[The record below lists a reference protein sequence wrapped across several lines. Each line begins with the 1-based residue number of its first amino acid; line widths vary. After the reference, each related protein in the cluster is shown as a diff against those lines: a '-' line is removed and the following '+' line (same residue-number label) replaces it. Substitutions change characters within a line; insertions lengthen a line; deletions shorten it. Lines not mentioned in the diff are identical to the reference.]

1 MGNYI
6 TRDKVGLPL
15 VFEIDGDTPSKT
27 EMARINAYMTQGP
40 QTAVQTPTPPT
51 EAPGMLTT
59 FGRGIARGW
68 NEIQAGVDTAG
79 QSLFEALGDPA
90 RAKEW
95 EQAAQAQRAER
106 DTYGTPEGSFLDS
119 NTNKANAI
127 AGTIGQS
134 APSMGLGL
142 GGMGVGTAV
151 GAAIGAPF
159 GGPIGAGIG
168 GAIGGV
174 IGGALG
180 YGPQMLNA
188 NAERQIE
195 EHGYVKDWG
204 KAYAST
210 ALQSGVETITD
221 KIGLRVLGVIGAAGK
236 ATVPKAT
243 QKVIK
248 DAVAKATQKSM
259 TLVAKRIGEGAA
271 LSAVT
276 GASEEVIQQGLERWQ
291 AELPMMDDKAK
302 AEYIE
307 SAIMGGIVE
316 SIFGAGAGAHGGM
329 KEAKNNEALRQAKE
343 DIAAEAADLSSR
355 EKTFAPQYEQNRK
368 APYIEKGPET
378 PVDNPAVAGA
388 QPDNASDIVESFTS
402 DDEQKLPAGLKDTET
417 EGPKPSPPTP
427 PAPVPSAPL
436 SPHAVPDLVGKE
448 GMRLIHGTGDAQL
461 TQDRINLIHDR
472 PGKKGR
478 LYAGFFGHAEE
489 DLSQAEN
496 FSRRMG
502 GTPTVYNVDIA
513 PGTKIF
519 RQKGTIIGL
528 TQERMN
534 ELADQGYGVV
544 AGSGPKG
551 RTEYAVINKSA
562 VTGMSPRVAAA
573 GSETTQEGP
582 APQASR
588 VTATPQI
595 GEEVSPISETDYK
608 KAVVSLRDKGTL
620 SLDRIRKTLG
630 VSKPMAEAYFNE
642 ILKRGDAHAAGN
654 KDQYIKIIEPHGT
667 GETVDKTGKGR
678 KRRTR
683 EYVVRAVQSA
693 DAKPF
698 SVEMD
703 GKKVG
708 RKVNF
713 ATREEALDW
722 IDKNIPANRQKEA
735 TVSED
740 PKGIQ
745 YGIHELQHEHIPG
758 KDQRTVSDT
767 LLKTFVTEN
776 EATEAL
782 KGFDAAYSPESNQH
796 KEQQTAEEKQAAI
809 EEDFTK
815 QVGPVAD
822 SLKAYG
828 EKVLGKGRVDVGI
841 LPRLTNPEA
850 PDGIVEGTSQDI
862 KRTDPDGMKRVIG
875 NLIRIANDLYNPN
888 LTTEQRAQLME
899 QVFNHEL
906 IHALRSLDLLTPQEW
921 DTLFQHAVNAKVPG
935 KKYTWLQRAAIRAEG
950 SSPNI
955 LAEEAIAEMARHY
968 MNDPT
973 AFRNPERS
981 LLRKIAD
988 FIKKMMRL
996 SQRHDAADLMDTIFS
1011 GGIADREIGHGGLGP
1026 RGPDDIAYSLLKT
1039 DNFYLDTMRFLEKVT
1054 RETAPKNDWIK
1065 MLSSAGIKPEE
1076 LNWLGIKQ
1084 WLQDLPKGEEVHRND
1099 IMNFVKAS
1107 GPNVTPVIFAKEEH
1121 PDLGRGALADPRW
1134 GERSQTNTRDKTYA
1148 EVAFTYPRAQGE
1160 PDYFDTGGHMQ
1171 VPDPNKGGALRKLE
1185 NVLAF
1190 ARFRDVVEDGKRIL
1204 FIEEIQSDLHQQG
1217 SMKGYFSKSTA
1228 AKIEDMKRQ
1237 AGAAYEEIHRLK
1249 SEKIRVSDDI
1259 WLLQQQEKQLRAQP
1273 IGEVREQKLAVQN
1286 AITDKMQEL
1295 VRLGP
1300 AENAARGEHSRLLS
1314 EIGDLQRRMAIPNAP
1329 FKSNWEDY
1337 VIRRM
1342 IRHAVEHDYD
1352 GIAWHGSPE
1361 SVSET
1366 EGYGELEQTTDE
1378 RGKPQYTA
1386 YGGTSVGPIVNR
1398 YLLKLPRI
1406 TRGIGDPFGVY
1417 LEHSKVDQSTRP
1429 PKWLPEEWGQNDQR
1443 LIDDYVSP
1451 ELINEVFPDR
1461 MMLHVSVNKLEE
1473 DHRYMR
1479 DEEMYQHEDDVHTGQ
1494 TLVDKLKMANQIAN
1508 NRRVFDAPEILKDAG
1523 IREDELSHIVAWIRN
1538 NNFYDG
1544 MMAKAG
1550 KKQGGFQHDNYRMMF
1565 NSAMTESFEKG
1576 DQPFFSMVRQAQAQA
1591 NPQYSAAAP
1600 TGTRVPPVP
1609 PIDRL
1614 SEVHNRI
1621 TYDNLSPV
1629 LHKLIDWTI
1638 PGGRQ
1643 KALLKEKADDT
1654 IISLQD
1660 RMLSIGRL
1668 IDRMKKNGGF
1678 ITNENDVYLREQ
1690 LYSSQTDAHLTAN
1703 DKDFYKPMMDTIQG
1717 LSVTRR
1723 DYDEARTISPRVA
1736 GFLDGYKVNHKHA
1749 LAELYLYAQ
1758 HALERNALMKKRN
1771 ERIAGE
1777 RPMQYEAGSG
1787 MGDGEAQA
1795 VLDWFA
1801 TKPFAREFM
1810 EPTNPNSVR
1819 SRMRAIVRST
1829 NDIRVASGLT
1839 PDFRTLLHPDG
1850 TPVDTYQD
1858 YVPIRGFLGEASLRD
1873 EDMSDFAKTGKGFNI
1888 RGKEDYSALGR
1899 ESMGRDLIAHAIM
1912 QNQETIVRAGKNKV
1926 AQSFRKLI
1934 LDNPAQMAGV
1944 AEILQMPRTKYR
1956 YDVKTGTVVQSV
1968 DNQVMTD
1975 PTVLKGKVDGQQ
1987 FYIKMKDDKIVRAM
2001 GSKSGLGSNT
2011 GMHSLIKG
2019 LAAVNRFL
2027 AATRTSYNP
2036 EFMIANMLRDLEAA
2050 MVNLSEQKR
2059 KGVRRKVI
2067 ASVLPALNGVR
2078 QSLRSGNPT
2087 GEWAKVHEEFRRHGG
2102 HTAVFGI
2109 RELADT
2115 IDHIN
2120 QHLAEDVSGGMS
2132 KVKQPIRWI
2141 GKFISDY
2148 NLAIENGTRLA
2159 AYKVLRDQYLELSGD
2174 PHDAQNQL
2182 RAKEMAAFAAKN
2194 LTVNFNMGG
2203 EAKPIMT
2210 AFYMFFNASMQGSM
2224 ALLNPFIRSRRMKY
2238 VWASVLAA
2246 GAVQDMLMSMLSPE
2260 DDDGEKTYDKIPPHV
2275 LEHNMVFMDPFGISE
2290 RGYFKI
2296 PMPYLMNGIYNWG
2309 RASSR
2314 AARGKYTMGELMS
2327 TGGMTMIDSLNP
2339 MGGSNSWLNWVAPSI
2354 IDPVVDLSMNEDF
2367 TGKPIAPPV
2376 SPYDNVGENRSQQY
2390 WNNTNP
2396 VYIKIADWMSQL
2408 TGRQGDYIPGKMEY
2422 SPNQVEY
2429 AVDWITG
2436 GTGTFLARAGRLMY
2450 GGATGELPEMEI
2462 EATDIPF
2469 LRKAYGTITK
2479 RNDLQDYIEGRDQVL
2494 RVRKAMLDARKD
2506 GDNEMYLSIIQKY
2519 PKEYKIAARIN
2530 AFENARK
2537 KIGTKIKKIK
2547 ESKNLTEER
2556 KEEIVKSL
2564 KERQDTLVGRANE
2577 VMAAID

>member
-1 MGNYI
+1 MGQFLARRAN
-6 TRDKVGLPL
+6 G
-15 VFEIDGDTPSKT
+15 TPIIFRIKGEAPSQT
-27 EMARINAYMTQGP
+27 EMARINAHLTAKP
-40 QTAVQTPTPPT
+40 QAAVTTEPPKE
-51 EAPGMLTT
+51 EAPGMLTQ
-59 FGRGIARGW
+59 FGRGVARGW

-329 KEAKNNEALRQAKE
+329 KEAKNQEALRQAKE
-343 DIAAEAADLSSR
+343 DIDAEAADLSAR
-355 EKTFAPQYEQNRK
+355 QKAFGPKQEGQPPQVEDALAK
-368 APYIEKGPET
+368 PL
-378 PVDNPAVAGA
+378 DNQVVAGA
-388 QPDNASDIVESFTS
+388 QPDNASDIVESFTE

-417 EGPKPSPPTP
+417 EGPKPPPPAP

-534 ELADQGYGVV
+534 ELANQGYGVV
-544 AGSGPKG
+544 AGTGPKG

-573 GSETTQEGP
+573 GSETTQEGS

-588 VTATPQI
+588 VTATPKI

-608 KAVVSLRDKGTL
+608 KSVVALRDKGTL
-620 SLDRIRKTLG
+620 SIDRIRKTLG

-950 SSPNI
+950 SSSNI

-1026 RGPDDIAYSLLKT
+1026 RGPDDITYSLLKT

-1065 MLSSAGIKPEE
+1065 MLSSAGIKPDE

-1107 GPNVTPVIFAKEEH
+1107 GPNVRAVVFANPAH
-1121 PDLGRGALADPRW
+1121 PDLGQAAISSPQW
-1134 GERSQTNTRDKTYA
+1134 VERSQTSKADKTYA
-1148 EVAFTYPRAQGE
+1148 EVALTFPGKEGE
-1160 PDYFDTGGHMQ
+1160 PDYFDKNGHMT
-1171 VPDPNKGGALRKLE
+1171 VPAGKGRRKLE

-1190 ARFRDVVEDGKRIL
+1190 VRFRDVERDGKRIMFL
-1204 FIEEIQSDLHQQG
+1204 EEMQSDLHQRG
-1217 SMKGYFSKSTA
+1217 SKVGYYSKSA
-1228 AKIEDMKRQ
+1228 VAKYEQLGNEARALYDKQRQ
-1237 AGAAYEEIHRLK
+1237 LEGRKVVIA
-1249 SEKIRVSDDI
+1249 DQI
-1259 WLLQQQEKQLRAQP
+1259 WMLQQMEKRIRAETGGAVNERLLTNRRQVQERL
-1273 IGEVREQKLAVQN
+1273 
-1286 AITDKMQEL
+1286 QEM
-1295 VRLGP
+1295 VDLGP
-1300 AENAARGEHSRLLS
+1300 QIDAVRKEHSDVVQEMAAARERL
-1314 EIGDLQRRMAIPNAP
+1314 AIPNAP

-1342 IRHAVEHDYD
+1342 IRHAVEHGYD
-1352 GIAWHGSPE
+1352 GISWHGSPE
-1361 SVSET
+1361 SVAVT
-1366 EGYGELEQTTDE
+1366 EGYGELETTQDE
-1378 RGKPQYTA
+1378 KGRNQYTA
-1386 YGGTSVGPIVNR
+1386 YGDVSVSPIVNR

-1406 TRGIGDPFGVY
+1406 TRGIADPFGAV
-1417 LEHSKVDQSTRP
+1417 LEHSVVQSRDRP
-1429 PKWLPEEWGQNDQR
+1429 PTWEPEPWELGIDEGPSLSAAEALPEREDMFDFINALHKNHQDN
-1443 LIDDYVSP
+1443 IHDDV
-1451 ELINEVFPDR
+1451 
-1461 MMLHVSVNKLEE
+1461 
-1473 DHRYMR
+1473 
-1479 DEEMYQHEDDVHTGQ
+1479 YQHDSEKQDAE
-1494 TLVDKLKMANQIAN
+1494 TLIDKLKTAMHVTR
-1508 NRRVFDAPEILKDAG
+1508 NRRNYDPDDILKSAGLERDEINHVLSWHAHGDYYRGLDAAMG
-1523 IREDELSHIVAWIRN
+1523 MDEQKGGVPLDT
-1538 NNFYDG
+1538 YDLMFTQP
-1544 MMAKAG
+1544 MM
-1550 KKQGGFQHDNYRMMF
+1550 D
-1565 NSAMTESFEKG
+1565 SFEKG

-2120 QHLAEDVSGGMS
+2120 QHLAEDVSGAKH
-2132 KVKQPIRWI
+2132 KVLKPLKAL

-2203 EAKPIMT
+2203 EMKPMMT

-2246 GAVQDMLMSMLSPE
+2246 GAVQDMLMSALSPE

-2339 MGGSNSWLNWVAPSI
+2339 MGGSNSFLNWVVPSI
-2354 IDPVVDLSMNEDF
+2354 IDPVVDLYMNEDF

-2390 WNNTNP
+2390 WNNTHP
-2396 VYIKIADWMSQL
+2396 LFVSIADWMSQL

-2469 LRKAYGTITK
+2469 LRKAYGTITT

-2494 RVRKAMLDARKD
+2494 RVHKAMKDARR
-2506 GDNEMYLSIIQKY
+2506 DNDDAMYLSIIQKY

-2537 KIGTKIKKIK
+2537 KISTKIKKIR
-2547 ESKNLTEER
+2547 ESKKGTEESR
-2556 KEEIVKSL
+2556 EARIKML
-2564 KERQDTLVGRANE
+2564 KDRQDNLVGRANE